1 MHARATPQGL
11 ATGGLVQ
18 GPRAAWRQV
27 GREVASFGAVGAVA
41 YLVDAGLFNL
51 LAFGLPHG
59 LPSVAAKTVS
69 VAVATVVTWLGNRHF
84 VFAHRRGR
92 DTAREAA
99 LFFAFSLA
107 GMVIA
112 VGTLWVSH
120 DLLGFTSPA
129 ADNVAGNVVG
139 FGLATLFRFVT
150 YRTFVFRPPSGA
162 QAAQSGG
169 RTTSEAS
176 N

>member
-1 MHARATPQGL
+1 MRVSLP
-11 ATGGLVQ
+11 
-18 GPRAAWRQV
+18 AWRQLV
-27 GREVASFGAVGAVA
+27 REVVNFGAVGAVA
-41 YLVDAGLFNL
+41 YVVDAGLFNV
-51 LAFGLPHG
+51 LAFGLPRT
-59 LPSVAAKTVS
+59 LPSVAAKSVS
-69 VAVATVVTWLGNRHF
+69 VGVATVVTWLGNRHF

-92 DTAREAA
+92 GTAREAG

-120 DLLGFTSPA
+120 DLLGLTSPT

-150 YRTFVFRPPSGA
+150 YRTFVFRPPPDPAAAGTGA
-162 QAAQSGG
+162 QVPG
-169 RTTSEAS
+169 
-176 N
+176 